1 VTTKLTDAAS
11 HASAKATR
19 GSNPQLTRRAVI
31 LGACMV
37 GTAVAA
43 NVSRRWFES
52 ADAMPAPELAQ
63 NIPLAFGRWKNLETA
78 PMVVN
83 PQQQRALD
91 KLYSEVV
98 SRTYVDPNGYHIML
112 SAAYGR
118 DQRGGLEAHK
128 PELCYPAQGF
138 TVHESLDGRIALGT
152 SSLSVRRLRTSLSDR
167 HEPLTYWFSAAESGN
182 SSVLSQRIQT
192 IRSMLTGSIPDGVLI
207 RASSIDRD
215 PARAWQVQ
223 DAFIKDLMLALPEP
237 LRRRLAGRSVAV
249 L

>member
-1 VTTKLTDAAS
+1 MTKPTDIGS
-11 HASAKATR
+11 HTSMGATS
-19 GSNPQLTRRAVI
+19 GNNPRLARRAVI
-31 LGACMV
+31 LGTSMV
-37 GTAVAA
+37 ATALAA
-43 NVSRRWFES
+43 SFSRRWFES
-52 ADAMPAPELAQ
+52 ADTMPAPELGA
-63 NIPLAFGRWKNLETA
+63 NIPHTFGRWKNLETA
-78 PMVVN
+78 PMVIN

-98 SRTYVDPNGYHIML
+98 SRTYVDPNGYHVML

-138 TVHESLDGRIALGT
+138 TVHESLDERIPLGNV
-152 SSLSVRRLRTSLSDR
+152 SLSVRRLRTSLSNR
-167 HEPLTYWFSAAESGN
+167 HEPLTYWFSAADSGN
-182 SSVLSQRIQT
+182 ASLLSQRIQT

-215 PARAWQVQ
+215 SVRAWQIQ
-223 DAFIKDLMLALPEP
+223 DVFIKDLMLALPEP
-237 LRRRLAGRSVAV
+237 LRRRLAGRSAAI